1 MKWRKSY
8 ALVLAAMVVL
18 SSSAAWYVWGPRET
32 PVGQPE
38 LAELTAEN
46 LAGFQ
51 RQFNAD
57 ADKVRLLVL
66 VSPT

>member
-18 SSSAAWYVWGPRET
+18 SSAAAWYVWGPRET
-32 PVGQPE
+32 PAGQPE

-46 LAGFQ
+46 LTGLQ
-51 RQFNAD
+51 RQFNDD
-57 ADKVRLLVL
+57 ADKVRMLVL
-66 VSPT
+66 LSPT